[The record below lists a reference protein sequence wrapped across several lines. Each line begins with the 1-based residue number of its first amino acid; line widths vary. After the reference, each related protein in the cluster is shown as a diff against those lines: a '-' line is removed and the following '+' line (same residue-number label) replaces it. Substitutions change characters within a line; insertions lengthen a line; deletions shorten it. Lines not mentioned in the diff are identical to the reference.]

1 MHEYILDS
9 DQTSSDLVY
18 AVAVVTKASRSYK
31 NIMSLMSIISLLIE
45 ERLCGCSGP
54 LTVGLL

>member
-18 AVAVVTKASRSYK
+18 AVAVVTKRPPGAIKTSC
-31 NIMSLMSIISLLIE
+31 L
-45 ERLCGCSGP
+45 
-54 LTVGLL
+54 